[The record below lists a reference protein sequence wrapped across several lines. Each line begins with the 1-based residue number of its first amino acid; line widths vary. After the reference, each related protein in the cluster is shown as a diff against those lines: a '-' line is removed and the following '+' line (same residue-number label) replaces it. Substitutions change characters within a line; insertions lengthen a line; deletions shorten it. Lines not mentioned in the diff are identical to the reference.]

1 MRKIT
6 FSISCFVMVCCCL
19 LFSTNAN
26 AQSVSYSNSTLV
38 NVGDEVFI
46 TTLLT
51 DASGAPWVGIPVEY
65 AVTGT
70 HPLSPMVVN
79 TDANGEATITYTV
92 TSTGTDAFTTDVNN
106 GLFRNDGIITI
117 NEPQPS
123 LSYTV
128 TGGTPVVGQPYPI
141 MVVVTDANGNPVAN
155 EPITYTVTGAN
166 PDSGTAMTEPN
177 GEAIFTYP
185 LNNPGSDI
193 VEITIGGVTQQLPV
207 NSTLPTIITFSG
219 EQTVTLGDTYTSTIT
234 VTDGNGDPLPNEPI
248 TYTIT
253 GTNPSTGTL
262 TTGPNGETIIS
273 YTPTNP
279 GMDMVTFTTTDGAT
293 LSYTIN
299 VEDPTPTTFI
309 TFSGD
314 PTVYPGNPSSTTI
327 TLTDPN
333 GDPIPN
339 EPITYTITGANPST
353 GTLTTGPNGETILDY
368 TPTNS
373 GMDMIMI
380 TTTDGTTSSYMV
392 TTVNP
397 DNLFFTFIPGT
408 ATAGEPYSLTLVV
421 TDPSGNPVPNAPVTY
436 TISGTNSSAGTAMTN
451 ENGEAVLTYDP
462 TTAGTDILSV
472 MVGGTLQSININ
484 VGQGACPDC
493 ATGPVTTQ
501 ACDDGDPCTVNDQET
516 ILDCDGSVCV
526 PCQGEP
532 ADCADAPTSVVTCD
546 DGDPCTANDVQT
558 VSDCDGS
565 ICVPCQGTLQDCAT
579 DVTTTVACDDGD
591 PCTIDDT
598 QEVACDGS
606 ICVPCQGTVTPD
618 CSNGPTTTVACD
630 DGDPCTANDVQEVAC
645 DGSVCVPCAGTLQDC
660 SNGGTTVVA
669 CDDGDPCTI
678 NDMQEVACDG
688 SICVPCQGV
697 SQGCAGSTTVV
708 SCDDGDPCTLNDQ
721 QEIACDG
728 SVCVPC
734 QGLEPSC
741 EENVLDF
748 ENAGIDWTNNA
759 LSGTYTVG
767 NMTYTVSIDDSDNIL
782 YTDDHEGPFS
792 KESGNGIRIGIDP
805 NDVDDKVTIT
815 YDFSQTADFVS
826 FKIRDFDL
834 KTYGAGSSNQQEG
847 VCVYGFIDGAS
858 GPGTEVLPVITSY
871 DGSVDINGNCV
882 EATANS
888 SQSGKEE
895 SVLVE
900 FTECVDRIVI
910 EYGSGNNSPAADPSY
925 SKIYIGDEFGFTTK
939 SCNPSCTTLTCD
951 NAPSITQACDDGNPL
966 TINDVETILACGGAV
981 CVPCAGT
988 PAVCDENTLD
998 FSDNGIDWQTNALAG
1013 SYTVGSQTFDINVA
1027 DADGILQDTYEN
1039 YAGLSLGIEPH
1050 DVNDKVVL
1058 TYDLSEVSS
1067 NVIFDIVDLDYKNS
1081 GSQQQEAVCVYGL
1094 LGNNQT
1100 QILPTITSLDGH
1112 VAIDG
1117 NCAEA
1122 TTNSAISGRDESI
1135 LVSFTDCIDKIVI
1148 EYGTGSNSPVADPSY
1163 SKIHIGKH
1171 LGFSAFTCENACVV
1185 DCGGGSSPG
1194 GGDSDN
1200 DGVCDVDDICPGFDD
1215 NADSDGDGIPDGC
1228 ETCVDY
1234 DLDFS
1239 QGGNNWVTN
1248 STSGSYTVGEQT
1260 FDITIADNDHILHDT
1275 YESNAGIMV
1284 GIDPHDTDDELILT
1298 YDLSTV
1304 SSHVIFDIVDL
1315 DRKDGNSKQQE
1326 AVCVYGLLGNNP
1338 AEILPIITSL
1348 DGNVAIDGNC
1358 AEATTNSA
1366 VSGQDESILV
1376 EFTQCIDQIV
1386 IVYGTGSDSP
1396 THYPTYSKI
1405 YIGEQYGIQ
1414 TEVCQDVCVVDCGS
1428 GGDSDGDG
1436 VCDINDICPG
1446 FDDFADADGDGT
1458 PDGCETCMDYAL
1470 DFEEDGNNWHDGSLS
1485 GSFSDGE
1492 QSFDIS
1498 IADADGILQHTQ
1510 ERYSGIKLGID
1521 PHDVNDQV
1529 VACYNLSQI
1538 SSNVIFDIVDLDKKD
1553 GSSKQQEAVC
1563 VYGLLGASQ
1572 TQIMPTI
1579 TSLDGSVAINGNCAE
1594 ATTNSAVSGQYE
1606 SVLVEFTECIDK
1618 IVIEYG
1624 TGSDSPTNNPTY
1636 SKIYIGKHYGIQTEV
1651 CQDACVTDCTNGSS
1665 PGDDDNDGVCNVD
1678 DQCPGFDDNVD
1689 LDGNGIPDGC
1699 DVAAC
1704 NTPPTVG
1711 TATFTCTNG
1720 NVTIRPTVTFNS
1732 SCSSDPGTF
1741 LWAGGEQT
1749 NTLTVTTSG
1758 TYTFTVTDCDGCAS
1772 NGSVTVTDSDI
1783 CIAIAGLQAIAIN
1796 DDNVTLQNQGV
1807 RGNVFG
1813 NDINPYN
1820 YNMTVQLVSEPT
1832 HGRLFFYP
1840 SGAYEYIPDAGYI
1853 GPDQFEYQICD
1864 ADLECIDATSTIT
1877 VTSIIFD
1884 PIILN
1889 NDDAL
1894 GGLGVGA
1901 FLEHNNN
1908 NAGLH
1913 KNSAVTWTGNLLVND
1928 AAVNG
1933 ADLVMT
1939 TTPVTMPQHGSLTL
1953 HADGIYEYTPVEGY
1967 VGKDMFEYEVCTDA
1981 APVAC
1986 ATATMYITIIED
1998 MNGMPFGGDD
2008 FFAVEENGQINGDV
2022 TLNDYDTDG
2031 ESVTYTAYNEDVM
2044 SANIMSDQGASVT
2057 LNADGTFI
2065 YTTRN
2070 GYIGPDFFSYIMTD
2084 ASGNTVKATVNV
2096 LVQRLEAKIDV
2107 QVYLAGALGTGITM
2121 NTTLNDRGLLPGQTP
2136 SSNIAVPTPA
2146 GQPYNIAPWN
2156 YNGTEG
2162 AGWTD
2167 ANYEAIEAQYDA
2179 AVVDWVLV
2187 NFRTSTEGSSL
2198 VGRIAGILLND
2209 GSVIFPE
2216 GTMPLAN
2223 LTADALYILVEH
2235 RNHMGVM
2242 SPAAVNVSDMG
2253 ELTLDLRDKDSYTT
2267 QTGLGQFEMSNGVW
2281 AMPAGDGSQA
2291 TDPTGYDINGND
2303 KTIWVEE
2310 NGTFDQYLRADYNL
2324 DGDVNGG
2331 DKVLWYDNNGTF
2343 SSVPK

>member
-6 FSISCFVMVCCCL
+6 LSLSCFVMVCCCL
-19 LFSTNAN
+19 LFSVQSN
-26 AQSVSYSNSTLV
+26 AQSINFSNSTIV
-38 NVGDEVFI
+38 NVGDTVFI
-46 TTLLT
+46 TTVLT
-51 DASGAPWVGIPVEY
+51 DANGAPEVGTPVEY
-65 AVTGT
+65 TVTGT
-70 HPLSPMVVN
+70 HPQTSTIN
-79 TDANGEATITYTV
+79 TDANGEATLTYIA
-92 TSTGTDAFTTDVNN
+92 TSSGTDNFTRDVNN
-106 GLFRNDGIITI
+106 GAFVNNGTITI
-117 NEPQPS
+117 NE
-123 LSYTV
+123 
-128 TGGTPVVGQPYPI
+128 VV
-141 MVVVTDANGNPVAN
+141 
-155 EPITYTVTGAN
+155 
-166 PDSGTAMTEPN
+166 
-177 GEAIFTYP
+177 
-185 LNNPGSDI
+185 
-193 VEITIGGVTQQLPV
+193 
-207 NSTLPTIITFSG
+207 LPTVISFSG
-219 EQTVTLGDTYTSTIT
+219 EQTVNMGDMYTSTIT
-234 VTDGNGDPLPNEPI
+234 LTDTNGDPIPSELITYTITGANSDSGTLTTGPNGEAIISYMPTNPGTDTITLTTADGATLTYTVLVSNPTPNTIITYTGDQTVYPGNLHTSTITLTDTLGNPLPNETF

-262 TTGPNGETIIS
+262 TTDANG
-273 YTPTNP
+273 N
-279 GMDMVTFTTTDGAT
+279 AT
-293 LSYTIN
+293 LSY
-299 VEDPTPTTFI
+299 PTT
-309 TFSGD
+309 T
-314 PTVYPGNPSSTTI
+314 PGTDTI
-327 TLTDPN
+327 T
-333 GDPIPN
+333 
-339 EPITYTITGANPST
+339 ITS
-353 GTLTTGPNGETILDY
+353 
-368 TPTNS
+368 
-373 GMDMIMI
+373 
-380 TTTDGTTSSYMV
+380 TDGAISSYTV

-408 ATAGEPYSLTLVV
+408 ATAGEPFTMTLVV
-421 TDPSGNPVPNAPVTY
+421 TDQNGNPVPDAPVTY
-436 TISGTNSSAGTAMTN
+436 MVSGTNSFTGTATTN
-451 ENGEAVLTYDP
+451 ADGEAILTYTP
-462 TTAGTDILSV
+462 TTQGTDSFTV
-472 MVGGTLQSININ
+472 TVGGSTQSININ

-501 ACDDGDPCTVNDQET
+501 ACNDGDPCTVNDVET

-526 PCQGEP
+526 PCQGVP
-532 ADCADAPTSVVTCD
+532 ADCTNAPTSVVACD

-558 VSDCDGS
+558 ISDCDGS
-565 ICVPCQGTLQDCAT
+565 ICVPCQGTLEDCASAN
-579 DVTTTVACDDGD
+579 TTVVACDDGD
-591 PCTIDDT
+591 PCTINDVQEVACDGSICIPCQGTVTPDCTNGPTTSVACDDGDPCT
-598 QEVACDGS
+598 INDVQEVACDGS
-606 ICVPCQGTVTPD
+606 ICVPCQGI
-618 CSNGPTTTVACD
+618 
-630 DGDPCTANDVQEVAC
+630 
-645 DGSVCVPCAGTLQDC
+645 LQDC
-660 SNGGTTVVA
+660 TNGGTTVVA

-678 NDMQEVACDG
+678 NDTQEVACDGSICVPCQGTLQDCSNGGTTVVACNDGDPCTINDTQEVACDG

-697 SQGCAGSTTVV
+697 SQGCAGPTTVV

-734 QGLEPSC
+734 QGENVEVSC
-741 EENVLDF
+741 EDNVLDF
-748 ENAGIDWTNNA
+748 SDNGIDWTHNA
-759 LSGTYTVG
+759 LSGSYTVG
-767 NMTYTVSIDDSDNIL
+767 NMTYTITIDDSDNIL
-782 YTDDHEGPFS
+782 YTDQYEGPFS
-792 KESGNGIRIGIDP
+792 KESGSGIRIGIDP
-805 NDVDDKVTIT
+805 HDVNDIVTIT
-815 YDFSQTADFVS
+815 YNLSQTADFVS

-834 KTYGAGSSNQQEG
+834 KTYGPGSSNQQEG
-847 VCVYGFIDGAS
+847 VCVYGFKDGVAT
-858 GPGTEVLPVITSY
+858 PILPVITSF
-871 DGSVDINGNCV
+871 DGSVDINGNCA

-900 FTECVDRIVI
+900 FTECVDRIVV
-910 EYGSGNNSPAADPSY
+910 EYGSGNNSPVSDPSY
-925 SKIYIGDEFGFTTK
+925 SKIYIGDEFGFVTK
-939 SCNPSCTTLTCD
+939 SCNPSCGTLSCD
-951 NAPSITQACDDGNPL
+951 NAPSITQPCDDGNPL
-966 TINDVETILACGGAV
+966 TINDVETVLACGGAV

-998 FSDNGIDWQTNALAG
+998 FSDHGIDWHTNALAG
-1013 SYTVGSQTFDINVA
+1013 SYTVGSQTFGINVA

-1039 YAGLSLGIEPH
+1039 YSGLTVGIEPH
-1050 DVNDKVVL
+1050 DVNDKVVI

-1081 GSQQQEAVCVYGL
+1081 GSQQQEAVCVYGF

-1122 TTNSAISGRDESI
+1122 TTNSATSGRDESI
-1135 LVSFTDCIDKIVI
+1135 LVSFTDCIDRIVI

-1194 GGDSDN
+1194 GGDADG
-1200 DGVCDVDDICPGFDD
+1200 DGVCDDVDICPGFDD

-1239 QGGNNWVTN
+1239 EGGNNWVTN

-1275 YESNAGIMV
+1275 YESHAGIMV
-1284 GIDPHDTDDELILT
+1284 GIDPHDTEDELIIT
-1298 YDLSTV
+1298 YNLSQV
-1304 SSHVIFDIVDL
+1304 SSNVVFDIVDL
-1315 DRKDGNSKQQE
+1315 DYKDGNSRQQE
-1326 AVCVYGLLGNNP
+1326 AVCVYGLLGNDP
-1338 AEILPIITSL
+1338 TEILPIITSL

-1386 IVYGTGSDSP
+1386 IVYGTGSNSP
-1396 THYPTYSKI
+1396 THYPSYSKI

-1414 TEVCQDVCVVDCGS
+1414 TEVCQDVCVVDCGGGS
-1428 GGDSDGDG
+1428 SPGGGDADGDG
-1436 VCDINDICPG
+1436 VCDDVDVCPG
-1446 FDDFADADGDGT
+1446 FDDFADADGDGI

-1470 DFEEDGNNWHDGSLS
+1470 DFAEDGNNWHDGSLS
-1485 GSFSDGE
+1485 GSYTDGA
-1492 QSFDIS
+1492 QTFDIS

-1529 VACYNLSQI
+1529 VACYNLSEV
-1538 SSNVIFDIVDLDKKD
+1538 SSHVIFDIVDLDKKD

-1606 SVLVEFTECIDK
+1606 SILVEFTECIDK

-1624 TGSDSPTNNPTY
+1624 TGSDSPTPDPTY

-1651 CQDACVTDCTNGSS
+1651 CQDACVADCADASS

-1678 DQCPGFDDNVD
+1678 DLCPGFDDNID

-1699 DVAAC
+1699 DVSAC
-1704 NTPPTVG
+1704 DTPPVIG
-1711 TATFTCTNG
+1711 TATLTCTNG
-1720 NVTIRPTVTFNS
+1720 NVTIMPVVTFNS
-1732 SCSSDPGTF
+1732 SCSGDAGAF
-1741 LWAGGEQT
+1741 MWAGGEQT
-1749 NTLTVTTSG
+1749 NTLTVTTAG
-1758 TYTFTVTDCDGCAS
+1758 TYTFMVTDCDGCTS
-1772 NGSVTVTDSDI
+1772 NGSVTITESDI
-1783 CIAIAGLQAIAIN
+1783 CTSLLGLQAIAVN
-1796 DDNVTLQNQGV
+1796 DDNVTLQNQAV

-1840 SGAYEYIPDAGYI
+1840 SGSYEYIPDAGYI

-1864 ADLECIDATSTIT
+1864 ADLECINATTTIT

-1884 PIILN
+1884 PIIVN
-1889 NDDAL
+1889 NDDAV
-1894 GGLGVGA
+1894 GALGVGA
-1901 FLEHNNN
+1901 FLEHYNG

-1913 KNSAVTWTGNLLVND
+1913 KNAAVTWTGNLLVND
-1928 AAVNG
+1928 AAVND
-1933 ADLVMT
+1933 ADLVVS

-1953 HADGIYEYTPVEGY
+1953 HADGLYEYTPVEGY

-2022 TLNDYDTDG
+2022 TLNDYDTNG
-2031 ESVTYTAYNEDVM
+2031 ENVSYIAYNEDVL
-2044 SANIMSDQGASVT
+2044 SANITSDQGADVT

-2065 YTTRN
+2065 YTAPN
-2070 GYIGPDFFSYIMTD
+2070 GYIGPDFFRYMMTD
-2084 ASGNTVKATVNV
+2084 ASGNTAKATVNV

-2107 QVYLAGALGTGITM
+2107 KVFLAGALGNNIAM
-2121 NTTLNDRGLLPGQTP
+2121 STTLNDRGLLPGQTP
-2136 SSNIAVPTPA
+2136 NSNIAIPTPA
-2146 GQPYNIAPWN
+2146 GQPYNTAPWN

-2179 AVVDWVLV
+2179 EVVDWVLV
-2187 NFRTSTEGSSL
+2187 NFRTEVEASTL

-2281 AMPAGDGSQA
+2281 AMPAGDGSQT

-2303 KTIWVEE
+2303 KTIWVQE